1 MPEIF
6 EVTISTGRV
15 LDGLHWPAENAKAN
29 LCVQTGMAEYAKRY
43 DHFAAWLAERGVNVW
58 VLDTFGQGENAESP
72 DVLEIWPVNAFTLN
86 VDAIHQMDEMAKKNG
101 LPTVQMGHSM
111 GSFMVQSLIERY
123 PLGTDKVII
132 MGSNGGQAGLMKLGY
147 FLAKLMVNDLQV
159 QAQGGMGYLPVTS
172 CINTATVSNNELK
185 LYRMNGELVATFSK
199 ATSLSGRWS
208 GGMYTV
214 TAKQGTKEVGT
225 NRATIRQLSQS
236 GGVGKINKY
245 VGQTVSVYATE
256 NGGSNYVYTGFQ
268 QEIWIDASS
277 VWQDGRDSA
286 PTYNSSCRITCTGS
300 SSSGP
305 YTTYTYTATV
315 NASQDAPTR
324 TVGQTVTVHW

>member
-147 FLAKLMVNDLQV
+147 FLAKLMVNDKNRDKPNALLS
-159 QAQGGMGYLPVTS
+159 AMGLGSYAKAIKGARTDCDWLSYNVNNVDAYIADPY
-172 CINTATVSNNELK
+172 CGHEATAGFWKEFLK
-185 LYRMNGELVATFSK
+185 ALSVIWDKDNMDAVADGEKILVI
-199 ATSLSGRWS
+199 SG
-208 GGMYTV
+208 
-214 TAKQGTKEVGT
+214 EEDP
-225 NRATIRQLSQS
+225 
-236 GGVGKINKY
+236 
-245 VGQTVSVYATE
+245 VGQMGKGPRWLAETYRKLGVKDVTLKIWPHMRHEILNEDDRETVYQYILDYILA
-256 NGGSNYVYTGFQ
+256 
-268 QEIWIDASS
+268 
-277 VWQDGRDSA
+277 
-286 PTYNSSCRITCTGS
+286 
-300 SSSGP
+300 
-305 YTTYTYTATV
+305 
-315 NASQDAPTR
+315 
-324 TVGQTVTVHW
+324 